1 MIWIKVY
8 KIAMDTIKKILTE
21 VSACAARSGDRS
33 LLMILRK
40 AVSSLETENPSL
52 AKAILSAISKAGGA
66 GGARKFTQVDLLPT
80 DRDTGL
86 GLLAAE
92 GVPNIPNSF
101 ILKGDSY
108 LQVRRFVEERKKADL
123 LLRKGL
129 TPPTSIALVGPPGTG
144 KTTIARWIAH
154 ELSLPL
160 YVLNLASVITSYL
173 GQTGQN
179 LSLALG
185 RARQEPSVLLLDEFE
200 SIASL
205 RTIDGDVGEMRRVVA
220 VLLKEIEEWPPYG
233 VVVAASNLPDL
244 IDQAFI
250 RRFSR
255 WAKLAVPAED
265 VRIEILNGYLPDV
278 SGELVEL
285 AAKILSSA
293 SGADLKAFADRV
305 KIREVVD
312 GSSRRTAIVAEL
324 CATGYS
330 GEKNAALMAEYI
342 QFARKIKGKKPTL
355 RELGAMFGISHTKVM
370 QIAKPGGKA

>member
-1 MIWIKVY
+1 MG
-8 KIAMDTIKKILTE
+8 TIKKILTE
-21 VSACAARSGDRS
+21 FSAYAARSGDRS
-33 LLMILRK
+33 LLMTLRK

-52 AKAILSAISKAGGA
+52 AKAILSTISKAGGG
-66 GGARKFTQVDLLPT
+66 GGARKFTQVDALPT
-80 DRDTGL
+80 DRDTGI
-86 GLLAAE
+86 GLLASE
-92 GVPNIPNSF
+92 GIPNIPSSF
-101 ILKGDSY
+101 ILKGDNY

-129 TPPTSIALVGPPGTG
+129 APPTSIALVGPPGTG
-144 KTTIARWIAH
+144 KTTIARWISH

-220 VLLKEIEEWPPYG
+220 VLLKEIEEWPSYG

-255 WAKLAVPAED
+255 WVKLGVPDED

-278 SGELVEL
+278 SGEFIGL
-285 AAKILSSA
+285 AAKVLCSA
-293 SGADLKAFADRV
+293 SGADLKAFADKV

-312 GSSRRTAIVAEL
+312 SINRKTAIIVEL

-330 GEKNAALMAEYI
+330 GEKDATLMTEYI
-342 QFARKIKGKKPTL
+342 QFARNIKGKKPTY
-355 RELGAMFGISHTKVM
+355 RDLGTMFEISHTKVM
-370 QIAKPGGKA
+370 QIAKSGSKA

>member
-1 MIWIKVY
+1 
-8 KIAMDTIKKILTE
+8 MDTIKKILME
-21 VSACAARSGDRS
+21 ISAYAARSGDRS
-33 LLMILRK
+33 LLMSLRK
-40 AVSSLETENPSL
+40 AVSSLEEENPPL
-52 AKAILSAISKAGGA
+52 AKAILSTISKAGGV
-66 GGARKFTQVDLLPT
+66 GGARKFAHVDSLPT

-86 GLLAAE
+86 GLLVSE
-92 GVPNIPNSF
+92 GIPSIPSSF
-101 ILKGDSY
+101 VLKGDSY
-108 LQVRRFVEERKKADL
+108 LQVRRFVEERKKSDL

-255 WAKLAVPAED
+255 WVRLAVPTED
-265 VRIEILNGYLPDV
+265 VRVEILNGYLPCV

-285 AAKILSSA
+285 AAKILCSA
-293 SGADLKAFADRV
+293 SGADLKSFADRV

-312 GSSRRTAIVAEL
+312 GISQKDAIVAEL

-330 GEKNAALMAEYI
+330 GEKNAALMTEYI
-342 QFARKIKGKKPTL
+342 QFARNIKGKRPTF
-355 RELGAMFGISHTKVM
+355 RELGEMFGISHTKAM
-370 QIAKPGGKA
+370 QIAKAGGEA

>member
-1 MIWIKVY
+1 
-8 KIAMDTIKKILTE
+8 MDTIKKILSE
-21 VSACAARSGDRS
+21 ISAYAARSGDRP
-33 LLMILRK
+33 LLMTLRK
-40 AVSSLETENPSL
+40 AVSSLEEENPSL
-52 AKAILSAISKAGGA
+52 AKAILSAISKAGGV
-66 GGARKFTQVDLLPT
+66 GGARRFTHADSLPT

-86 GLLAAE
+86 GLLEVE
-92 GVPNIPNSF
+92 GVPNVPRSF

-108 LQVRRFVEERKKADL
+108 LQVRRFVEERKKANL
-123 LLRKGL
+123 LLQKGL
-129 TPPTSIALVGPPGTG
+129 PPPTSIALVGPPGTG

-160 YVLNLASVITSYL
+160 FVLNLASVITSYL

-185 RARQEPSVLLLDEFE
+185 RAKQEPSVLLLDEFE

-220 VLLKEIEEWPPYG
+220 VLLKGIEEWPSHG

-255 WAKLAVPAED
+255 WIALSIPEEDVRLEILNAYLPNSPSELLKLAVK
-265 VRIEILNGYLPDV
+265 LLC
-278 SGELVEL
+278 
-285 AAKILSSA
+285 SA
-293 SGADLKAFADRV
+293 SGADLKAFSDKV

-312 GSSRRTAIVAEL
+312 GIDRKMAITLEL
-324 CATGYS
+324 STIKYH
-330 GEKNAALMAEYI
+330 GEKDSALISEYI
-342 QFARKIKGKKPTL
+342 ILARSVNGKKPTY
-355 RELGAMFGISHTKVM
+355 RELGSMFGISHTKAM
-370 QIAKPGGKA
+370 QLAKSGGKK

>member
-1 MIWIKVY
+1 
-8 KIAMDTIKKILTE
+8 MDTIKKILTE
-21 VSACAARSGDRS
+21 VSAYAARSGDRS
-33 LLMILRK
+33 LLMTLRK
-40 AVSSLETENPSL
+40 AVSSLEEENPLL
-52 AKAILSAISKAGGA
+52 AKAILSAISKAGGV
-66 GGARKFTQVDLLPT
+66 GGARRFTQMDSLPT

-86 GLLAAE
+86 GLLASE
-92 GVPNIPNSF
+92 GIPNIPSSF
-101 ILKGDSY
+101 ILQGDSY
-108 LQVRRFVEERKKADL
+108 LQVRRFVEERKKTNL

-220 VLLKEIEEWPPYG
+220 VLLKEIKEWPSYG
-233 VVVAASNLPDL
+233 VVVAASNLPDI

-255 WAKLAVPAED
+255 WVKLAVPEED
-265 VRIEILNGYLPDV
+265 VRVEILNGYLPDV
-278 SGELVEL
+278 PGELIEL
-285 AAKILSSA
+285 AAKILCSA
-293 SGADLKAFADRV
+293 SGADLKAFSDKV

-312 GSSRRTAIVAEL
+312 GVSRKAAIIVEL

-330 GEKNAALMAEYI
+330 GEKNPTLMVEYI
-342 QFARKIKGKKPTL
+342 QFARNIKGKKPTL